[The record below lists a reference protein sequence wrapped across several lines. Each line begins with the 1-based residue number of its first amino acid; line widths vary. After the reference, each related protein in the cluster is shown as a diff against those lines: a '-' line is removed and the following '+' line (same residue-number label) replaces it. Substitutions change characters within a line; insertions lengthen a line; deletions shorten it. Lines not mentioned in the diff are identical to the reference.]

1 MMKQVNI
8 EKIPYKQ
15 YANSFLNTVALSL
28 YFDSNESKSDF
39 MSKLKEFASAIF
51 NLNIKDEGEYEGIR
65 ITKEDK
71 SIIFFLSLGS
81 AMVEISGDSYQN
93 FNDSQ
98 LPLLTRLLDFSRKV
112 AGVDKIKNISIRK
125 LNTWDFKA
133 NDSNVP
139 SVDWVYYKIFSKEFR
154 ESLSKDD
161 LTEQES
167 SISNFQKF
175 IFEDGDYT
183 MKLRTAYIQNA
194 KDRDY
199 TRLILDTECLCNV
212 ASRPIDEI
220 IEICKSMNKRM
231 YDTYHWCITE
241 EVINMMNK

>member
-1 MMKQVNI
+1 MKQVNI
-8 EKIPYKQ
+8 EKVSYKQ
-15 YANSFLNTVALSL
+15 YSNSFLTTVALSL
-28 YFDSNESKSDF
+28 YFDSNESKTDF
-39 MSKLKEFASAIF
+39 MSNLKKFATSYF
-51 NLNIKDEGEYEGIR
+51 NIDIKDEGEFEGIR

-71 SIIFFLSLGS
+71 SIVFFLSLGS
-81 AMVEISGDSYQN
+81 AMVEISGASYQN

-112 AGVDKIKNISIRK
+112 AGVDTIKDISIRK

-133 NDSNVP
+133 NGNNVP
-139 SVDWVYYKIFSKEFR
+139 SLDWVYDKIFSKEFK
-154 ESLSKDD
+154 ESLSNND

-183 MKLRTAYIQNA
+183 MKLRTAYIRNT
-194 KDRDY
+194 KNKDY
-199 TRLILDTECLCNV
+199 TRLILDTECLSTV
-212 ASRPIDEI
+212 VSQPIDDI
-220 IEICKSMNKRM
+220 IEICKCMNKRM
-231 YDTYHWCITE
+231 YDTFHWCVTD